1 MKVLCL
7 SANLELAL
15 LRCAMLKAQGME
27 VDFPQSKQEALTLID
42 TGRYDVAI
50 VCHSISGRSA
60 DQFAQAFRKHN
71 SGKCLIAITK
81 TPWERPRI
89 KADVY
94 ISGID
99 GPERLVEAV
108 RTCEVDA

>member
-7 SANLELAL
+7 SKNLELAL
-15 LRCAMLKAQGME
+15 LRCSLLRSRGME
-27 VDFPQSKQEALTLID
+27 VDLPQSKQEALKLIE
-42 TGRYDVAI
+42 TGSYDVAI
-50 VCHSISGRSA
+50 ICHSLSGRSA
-60 DQFAQAFRKHN
+60 DEFAEAFRTHN
-71 SGKCLIAITK
+71 PGKCLIAITQ

-108 RTCEVDA
+108 RTCEVEA